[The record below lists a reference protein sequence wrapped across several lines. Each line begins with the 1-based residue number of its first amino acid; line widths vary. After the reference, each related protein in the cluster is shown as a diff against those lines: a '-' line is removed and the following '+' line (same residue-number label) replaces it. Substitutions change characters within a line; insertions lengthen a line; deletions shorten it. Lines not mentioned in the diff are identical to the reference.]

1 MYNGV
6 YMTDFAQKVAQAQ
19 DLTIDEQKKAGAPIQ
34 GKIGDEH
41 KEFLKTFIALID
53 SKKIDPSYPKSFL
66 KKEVYDKLDEEWKD
80 KTDLALINI
89 GQQVRMIY
97 EYHSSKETPNDAPQ
111 LQTMVEQLW
120 QMKQRIEEHYDCFV
134 F

>member
-1 MYNGV
+1 
-6 YMTDFAQKVAQAQ
+6 MTDFAQKVSSAT
-19 DLTIDEQKKAGAPIQ
+19 DLTNEEQKKAGMPVK

-41 KEFLKTFIALID
+41 KAFLKTFIDMID
-53 SKKIDPSYPKSFL
+53 SKKIDPYDPKTFL
-66 KKEVYDKLDEEWKD
+66 KKDVYDALDQEWKD

-89 GQQVRMIY
+89 ANQVRIIY
-97 EYHSSKETPNDAPQ
+97 EYHTSKDTPNDAPQ

-120 QMKQRIEEHYDCFV
+120 EMKERIEEHYDCFI